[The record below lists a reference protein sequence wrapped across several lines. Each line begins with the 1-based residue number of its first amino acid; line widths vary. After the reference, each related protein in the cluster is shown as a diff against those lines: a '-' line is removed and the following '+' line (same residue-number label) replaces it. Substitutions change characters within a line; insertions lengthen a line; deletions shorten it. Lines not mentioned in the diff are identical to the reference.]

1 MSDIKKKIFYENI
14 IPKEIFSYKKKIK
27 FTDANGLILSN
38 KNQLLLEKG
47 KNKFF
52 IFFLSI
58 LIFFFIIIFNLY
70 NLSLSNLSKPT
81 SEINKNSNIKRGKIL
96 DREDNIISATIST
109 LDLYI
114 DPTKIINSKNT
125 INSLKNI
132 FPQKAENFFKNLL
145 KKRRY
150 RLISTHLTKEQEYE
164 IKKLGEPG
172 LVFHKSNKR
181 VYPHNNLFSQ
191 VTGFMSRYQKPQSK
205 LEKNFDHLLSK
216 GKNLKLTVDSTIQ
229 NIVYQEIKQGM
240 EQYRSKASLGL
251 LMDVNNGDIISMISL
266 PDFNPNYP
274 SKIKAYTENNLVTN
288 ARFEMGSTLKIF
300 NAAMAIENNS
310 INKGDLFDVSED
322 YKLTNTYLVTDHK
335 KLTKPISFN
344 EVFIESSNIGS
355 IKVLEKTGVEKQ
367 KEFFYDLGFNEKV
380 ILKGLSSIE
389 NNLPNHSEWNE
400 IRSKSIS
407 YGYGISITPL
417 SLVKIFS
424 SLVNGGY
431 KINPKIIYS
440 EETFKE
446 KILKKETSDKI
457 NNLLYQ
463 IVSIGTGRKA
473 KIEGLKIGGKTGTA
487 KKSKDKEGYYDNKIV
502 TSFIGVFPVENPK
515 YILFIL
521 FDDPKNQYN
530 ISEYYGGNTAAP
542 VFSSIVNKISPILI
556 LKKDKENLG
565 DIVKINQ

>member
-1 MSDIKKKIFYENI
+1 
-14 IPKEIFSYKKKIK
+14 
-27 FTDANGLILSN
+27 
-38 KNQLLLEKG
+38 
-47 KNKFF
+47 
-52 IFFLSI
+52 
-58 LIFFFIIIFNLY
+58 
-70 NLSLSNLSKPT
+70 
-81 SEINKNSNIKRGKIL
+81 
-96 DREDNIISATIST
+96 
-109 LDLYI
+109 
-114 DPTKIINSKNT
+114 
-125 INSLKNI
+125 
-132 FPQKAENFFKNLL
+132 
-145 KKRRY
+145 
-150 RLISTHLTKEQEYE
+150 
-164 IKKLGEPG
+164 
-172 LVFHKSNKR
+172 
-181 VYPHNNLFSQ
+181 YPHNNLFSQ

-205 LEKNFDHLLSK
+205 LEKNFDYLLSK
-216 GKNLKLTVDSTIQ
+216 GTDLKLTVNSTIQ
-229 NIVYQEIKQGM
+229 NIVYQEIRQGM
-240 EQYRSKASLGL
+240 EKYKSKASLGL
-251 LMDVNNGDIISMISL
+251 LMDVNNGEIISMVSL

-310 INKGDLFDVSED
+310 INKDELFDVSDD

-335 KLTKPISFN
+335 KLKKPISFN

-417 SLVKIFS
+417 SLVTIFS

-440 EETFKE
+440 EQTYKE

-463 IVSIGTGRKA
+463 IVSMGTGKKA

-502 TSFIGVFPVENPK
+502 TSFIGVFPVENPQ

-521 FDDPKNQYN
+521 FDDPKNED
-530 ISEYYGGNTAAP
+530 ITLEYYGGNTAAP
-542 VFSSIVNKISPILI
+542 VFSEIVNKISPMLI
-556 LKKDKENLG
+556 LKKNNENIG